1 MALERVTL
9 AQEAYRE
16 RLNAES
22 QSMRNT
28 FLSAVSH
35 DLRTPLA
42 TITGAASTLIHAGK
56 NIPEEKREEMIK
68 AIHEEAERLNHII
81 RNVLNITRRVNKEWH
96 SLEEIIGVVL
106 DRQSNMLHA
115 RPVNVSIPADLP
127 LIPFDPILLEQVLT
141 NLIEN
146 IIQHTPP
153 GTPIDINV
161 HPQKASVQ
169 IEIADRGPGIQEI
182 EKEHI
187 FDKFSAE
194 KVSGK
199 GVGLGLSICKAI
211 VDAHGGRI
219 WAENR
224 PGGGAVFRFILPI
237 DREPPE
243 VGGGIHS

>member
-1 MALERVTL
+1 
-9 AQEAYRE
+9 
-16 RLNAES
+16 
-22 QSMRNT
+22 
-28 FLSAVSH
+28 
-35 DLRTPLA
+35 
-42 TITGAASTLIHAGK
+42 
-56 NIPEEKREEMIK
+56 
-68 AIHEEAERLNHII
+68 
-81 RNVLNITRRVNKEWH
+81 
-96 SLEEIIGVVL
+96 
-106 DRQSNMLHA
+106 
-115 RPVNVSIPADLP
+115 

-211 VDAHGGRI
+211 IDAHGGRI